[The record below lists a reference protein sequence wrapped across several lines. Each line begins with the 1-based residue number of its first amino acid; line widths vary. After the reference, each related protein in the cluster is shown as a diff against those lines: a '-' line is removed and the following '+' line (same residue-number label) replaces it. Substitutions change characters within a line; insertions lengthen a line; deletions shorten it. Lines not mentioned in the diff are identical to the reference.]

1 MSIELVL
8 FDLDG
13 TLLPMDNDEFTRG
26 YFKLLVKKLAAHGY
40 DPGKLI
46 DSIWSGVAAMVKNDG
61 SCRNE
66 DAFWARFV
74 DIYGPGVLV
83 DKPVFEE
90 FYAVDFSDA
99 RVFCGFAE
107 KAAQAVRLARSL
119 GLRTALATNPLFP
132 AVATMARIG
141 WAGLDAGD
149 FELITTYENSSYCK
163 PNPDYYRDCAA
174 RLGAGCASCL
184 MVGNDAEEDYSASRA
199 AGMSSFLLTDCLI
212 NRKGLDLSSVPH
224 GDFGALMQHL
234 KTLKK

>member
-74 DIYGPGVLV
+74 DIYGPGVLD

-119 GLRTALATNPLFP
+119 GLRTALASTYCSAMMHNSKQRSVCKSQSIEDRRESPCSCYEKNPP
-132 AVATMARIG
+132 WGI
-141 WAGLDAGD
+141 
-149 FELITTYENSSYCK
+149 
-163 PNPDYYRDCAA
+163 
-174 RLGAGCASCL
+174 
-184 MVGNDAEEDYSASRA
+184 
-199 AGMSSFLLTDCLI
+199 
-212 NRKGLDLSSVPH
+212 
-224 GDFGALMQHL
+224 
-234 KTLKK
+234 